1 MKRSYHFKSPAQRGW
16 TLTVA
21 ALMVFLLAGVLW
33 SAAASGGGNQ
43 QEMVP
48 LAGETPTNAA
58 PKIIDEGPQE
68 PIPEASQESV
78 AEQPADAPAGDP
90 APEALVAEKPA
101 PAPPVGPPQQP
112 APSAPPMARPS
123 APPVAIGEPAPV
135 SAGILTKV
143 LSIESVQGEARIPGE
158 IAAPAIRVTLQFTNH
173 TQSSVDMTRTV
184 VIAEYGPD
192 SVPAEELGGGA
203 SDFPTEIAPGQSASA
218 VFIFAVPVEQRN
230 GVRFLVDHKLDLP
243 VVVIEGAAPR
253 G

>member
-16 TLTVA
+16 TLSVA

-33 SAAASGGGNQ
+33 SAAASGGGNR

-48 LAGETPTNAA
+48 LAGEATTKAA
-58 PKIIDEGPQE
+58 PKVIDEARQE
-68 PIPEASQESV
+68 PIPEASQEAV
-78 AEQPADAPAGDP
+78 AEQPVEAPAAAP
-90 APEALVAEKPA
+90 VPEAVVGEKPA
-101 PAPPVGPPQQP
+101 PAPQLGPPPQP
-112 APSAPPMARPS
+112 APPAPARPS
-123 APPVAIGEPAPV
+123 APPVAVGEPAHV

-143 LSIESVQGEARIPGE
+143 VSIESVQGEARIPGE
-158 IAAPAIRVTLQFTNH
+158 IAAPAIRVTLEFTNH

-192 SVPAEELGGGA
+192 SVPAEELSGGA
-203 SDFPTEIAPGQSASA
+203 SEFPTEIAPGQSASA
-218 VFIFAVPVEQRN
+218 AFIFAVPVEQRN

-243 VVVIEGAAPR
+243 IVVIEGAAPR